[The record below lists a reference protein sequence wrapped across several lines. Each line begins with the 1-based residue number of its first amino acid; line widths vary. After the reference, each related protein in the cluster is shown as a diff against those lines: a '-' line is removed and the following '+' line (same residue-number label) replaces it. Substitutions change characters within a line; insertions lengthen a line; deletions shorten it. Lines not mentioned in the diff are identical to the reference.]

1 MSLNYFVPVYGNNA
15 WALRKNL
22 LSHEKFKDRLSKYN
36 QSHAKPQGKDTEFVF
51 IIVDTINRLSEWTLG
66 GLGHYGGWHCSWCYQ
81 PEGIR
86 QKLVSAQRHDKPRWG
101 DFPEKLDL
109 DYIAG
114 LVERGEWFDGKRPF
128 IR

>member
-1 MSLNYFVPVYGNNA
+1 M
-15 WALRKNL
+15 
-22 LSHEKFKDRLSKYN
+22 
-36 QSHAKPQGKDTEFVF
+36 QSHKVKRICFVYY
-51 IIVDTINRLSEWTLG
+51 TTLNPSSEWTLG

-86 QKLVSAQRHDKPRWG
+86 LKLVSAQRHDKPRWG
-101 DFPEKLDL
+101 DYPEKLDL

-114 LVERGEWFDGKRPF
+114 LVETGEWFDGKRPF